1 MVDLQSP
8 KVNGKHRSPLRG
20 FTGQAAEVAS
30 DALELLELQVAL
42 TREDA
47 RDALKGLVRP
57 IALLLL
63 GTCMSL
69 AALPVLLLGIAGS
82 IAYAWDVGVWQAQ
95 LGVGVAAVVSGAVT
109 LYLATH
115 MLTRSTNVFRRSTD
129 ELRQNLR
136 WLKSIFR
143 DA

>member
-1 MVDLQSP
+1 MVDVQSS
-8 KVNGKHRSPLRG
+8 KVNGKPGSPLRG

-30 DALELLELQVAL
+30 DAIELLELQVAL
-42 TREDA
+42 TRADA
-47 RDALKGLVRP
+47 RDALQGLVRP
-57 IALLLL
+57 IAGLLL
-63 GTCMSL
+63 GICITL

-82 IAYAWDVGVWQAQ
+82 IAYAFDLDAWQAQ
-95 LGVGVAAVVSGAVT
+95 VGLGIATVGAGAVT

-129 ELRQNLR
+129 ELRQNLH